1 MSHNSGKNILE
12 PSSKVGMHVERPN
25 QSACRQD
32 GAVLPDSQ
40 DGAMLP
46 NNQDGAMLPNSQDG
60 AMLPNSQDGAML
72 RNIPTVH
79 YDKIV
84 CNQLACKEDSLP
96 GNRQQRQTTSRHA
109 GGRL

>member
-12 PSSKVGMHVERPN
+12 PSTKVGMHVERPN